1 MSDSGTMEGS
11 IVQDPDR
18 SIPDDVGMLTSH
30 SPVGATGTEDRP
42 TPVVDSPCPLAPP
55 VDPETL
61 ASDAVAV
68 VARWLTTAHG
78 DETSTERRQADRM
91 RGIIDDPTGVGFTM
105 RFVDRVARHRRDT
118 LAAEQLARLVA
129 DGDLP
134 GFLGR
139 VDRLLLRLG
148 ARLAPAL
155 PRLVMPLARHRLR
168 GLVGHLVVD
177 AAPGSVHVHLA
188 RRRLEGYALN
198 VNLLGEAVLGE
209 AEASRRFERTLALV
223 EDPEV
228 DYVSVKVSAIAS
240 QLNLWAFDHTLA
252 RVKDR
257 LRILYQRAAVAP
269 APTGRSTFVNLD
281 MEEHRDLEL
290 TLRAFTELL
299 DESDL
304 RDVDAGIVLQAY
316 LPDAFG
322 ALQRITAWAGA
333 RKDAGGGEVKVR
345 LVKGANL
352 AMERVDA
359 ALHGWVQ
366 APYDTKAEVDANYKR
381 CVDWALRPVHTRAV
395 RIGLAS
401 HNLFDVAW
409 AHLLAEARGV
419 ADRVEF
425 EMLQGMAPAQ
435 ARTVRDDTGE
445 LLLYTPIVGRRD
457 FDVAVSY
464 LFRRLE
470 ENSSDQNFLRHLFS
484 LRPGTLEFDE
494 QARLFRAAVAGR
506 WGLADLPRRETERPP
521 SGDGLFRNH
530 PDTDPTLPA
539 TRAWVA
545 SVSARPFEPA
555 HTPVITTVE
564 ALDAE
569 VAMARRAQESWGSRS
584 AVERCDVLRR
594 VADELVARHDDLMVA
609 MTHEASKTWA
619 EADPEVGEAVDF
631 ARWYAERASELER
644 VEGAAFTPLGVVA
657 VVSPWN
663 FPVAIPTGGTLAA
676 LAAGNAVVFK
686 PAPETPRCAEIVAE
700 ACWTAGV
707 PTEVLRFVR
716 TPDDEVG
723 RRLVT
728 TVDGVILTGSHET
741 ANLFRCWDPNLRL
754 FAETSGKNALVVTP
768 QADLDL
774 AAADLVQSAFG
785 HQGQKCSAAS
795 LGVLVGPVATDER
808 FLRQVVDAAASLR
821 VGSTDD
827 PATTFGPLIG
837 PAVGRLLDALTTLAP
852 GEEWLLEPRCLDDEG
867 RVWTP
872 GIKTGVRPDSQF
884 HRTEVFGPVL
894 GLMAVDTLDEALAVQ
909 NGVDYG
915 LTGGIHSLDPAE
927 VDRWLDHVQVGNAYV
942 NRPITGAIV
951 QRQPFGGWKRSS
963 VGTGAKAGGPDYLLQ
978 LGTWTVTRPLD
989 EADFNEVLAADA
1001 AWWANR
1007 YGVEHDSSGLFCEAN
1022 VLRYRPH
1029 PDLVVRVGAGA
1040 TPVDLERVLAASAR
1054 CGVEPRVSRA
1064 TEEDDTA
1071 FAATL
1076 SAHRFGRIRAVGFVS
1091 ETVRR
1096 AAIAAE
1102 VDLVDEAVT
1111 ASGRLELRHYVREQ
1125 AVSRTLHRFGNLIG
1139 AQGTDSIN

>member
-1 MSDSGTMEGS
+1 MGGS
-11 IVQDPDR
+11 IAQDPDR

-30 SPVGATGTEDRP
+30 PPVGATGTEDRP
-42 TPVVDSPCPLAPP
+42 TPVVDSPGPLAPA

-78 DETSTERRQADRM
+78 DETSTERRLADRM

-105 RFVDRVARHRRDT
+105 RFVDRVARHRSNT

-148 ARLAPAL
+148 ARLAPSL
-155 PRLVMPLARHRLR
+155 PQLVMPLARRRLR

-177 AAPGSVHVHLA
+177 AAPGSVHAHLA
-188 RRRLEGYALN
+188 RRRLEGYTLN

-240 QLNLWAFDHTLA
+240 QLNLWAFDHTLT

-269 APTGRSTFVNLD
+269 APTGRPTFVNLD
-281 MEEHRDLEL
+281 MEEHRDLDL

-299 DESDL
+299 DEPDL

-322 ALQRITAWAGA
+322 ALQRITAWAGP

-425 EMLQGMAPAQ
+425 EMLQGMVPAQ
-435 ARTVRDDTGE
+435 ARTVLDDTGE

-484 LRPGTLEFDE
+484 LRPGTPEFDE

-555 HTPVITTVE
+555 HTPVTTTVE

-1007 YGVEHDSSGLFCEAN
+1007 YGVEHDPSGLFCEAN
-1022 VLRYRPH
+1022 VLHYRPH

>member
-1 MSDSGTMEGS
+1 
-11 IVQDPDR
+11 
-18 SIPDDVGMLTSH
+18 MLTSH
-30 SPVGATGTEDRP
+30 PPVGATGTEDRP
-42 TPVVDSPCPLAPP
+42 TPVVDSPGPLAPAI
-55 VDPETL
+55 DPETL

-68 VARWLTTAHG
+68 VARWLTTAHC
-78 DETSTERRQADRM
+78 DETSTERRLADRM
-91 RGIIDDPTGVGFTM
+91 RGIIDDPIGVGFTM
-105 RFVDRVARHRRDT
+105 RFVDRVARHRSNT
-118 LAAEQLARLVA
+118 LAADQLARLVA

-148 ARLAPAL
+148 ARLAPVL
-155 PRLVMPLARHRLR
+155 PQLVMPLARRRLR

-177 AAPGSVHVHLA
+177 AAPGSVHAHLA
-188 RRRLEGYALN
+188 RRRLEGYTLN

-240 QLNLWAFDHTLA
+240 QLNLWAFDHTLT

-269 APTGRSTFVNLD
+269 APTGRPTFVNLD

-299 DESDL
+299 DEPDL

-322 ALQRITAWAGA
+322 ALQRITAWAGP

-425 EMLQGMAPAQ
+425 EMLQGMVPAQ
-435 ARTVRDDTGE
+435 ARTVLDDTGE

-484 LRPGTLEFDE
+484 LRPGTPEFDE
-494 QARLFRAAVAGR
+494 QARLFRAAVSGR
-506 WGLADLPRRETERPP
+506 WDLAALPRRETEWPA

-539 TRAWVA
+539 TRARVA

-569 VAMARRAQESWGSRS
+569 VAMARRAQESWGSRP

-609 MTHEASKTWA
+609 MTHEASKTWTEA
-619 EADPEVGEAVDF
+619 EPEVGEAVDF

-837 PAVGRLLDALTTLAP
+837 PAGGRLLDALTTLAP

-867 RVWTP
+867 RAWTP

-978 LGTWTVTRPLD
+978 LGTWTATRPLD
-989 EADFNEVLAADA
+989 EADFNEVLVADA

-1007 YGVEHDSSGLFCEAN
+1007 YGVEHDPSGLFCEAN
-1022 VLRYRPH
+1022 VLHYRPH

>member
-1 MSDSGTMEGS
+1 MSDSGTMGGS
-11 IVQDPDR
+11 IAQDPDR

-30 SPVGATGTEDRP
+30 PPVGATGTEDRP
-42 TPVVDSPCPLAPP
+42 TPVVDSPGPLAPA

-78 DETSTERRQADRM
+78 DETSTERRLADRM

-105 RFVDRVARHRRDT
+105 RFVDRVARHRSNT

-148 ARLAPAL
+148 ARLAPSL
-155 PRLVMPLARHRLR
+155 PQLVMPLARRRLR

-177 AAPGSVHVHLA
+177 AAPGSVHAHLA
-188 RRRLEGYALN
+188 RRRLEGYTLN

-240 QLNLWAFDHTLA
+240 QLNLWAFDHTLT

-269 APTGRSTFVNLD
+269 APTGRPTFVNLD
-281 MEEHRDLEL
+281 MEEHRDLDL

-299 DESDL
+299 DEPDL

-322 ALQRITAWAGA
+322 ALQRITAWAGP

-425 EMLQGMAPAQ
+425 EMLQGMVPAQ
-435 ARTVRDDTGE
+435 ARTVLDDTGE

-484 LRPGTLEFDE
+484 LRPGTPEFDE

-521 SGDGLFRNH
+521 SGDGLFQNH

-545 SVSARPFEPA
+545 SVSARPFEPV
-555 HTPVITTVE
+555 HTPVTTTVE

-741 ANLFRCWDPNLRL
+741 ADLFRCWDPNLRL

-1007 YGVEHDSSGLFCEAN
+1007 YGVEHDPSGLFCEAN
-1022 VLRYRPH
+1022 VLHYRPH

>member
-484 LRPGTLEFDE
+484 LRPGTPEFDE

-506 WGLADLPRRETERPP
+506 WDLADLPRRETERPP

-530 PDTDPTLPA
+530 PDTDPTLPS
-539 TRAWVA
+539 TRARVA
-545 SVSARPFEPA
+545 SVSTRPFEPV
-555 HTPVITTVE
+555 HTPVTTTVE

-569 VAMARRAQESWGSRS
+569 VAMARRAQESWGSCS
-584 AVERCDVLRR
+584 AVERRDVLCR

-644 VEGAAFTPLGVVA
+644 VEGAVFTPLGVVA

-728 TVDGVILTGSHET
+728 TVDGVILTGSHGT
-741 ANLFRCWDPNLRL
+741 ADLFRCWDPNLRL

-795 LGVLVGPVATDER
+795 LGILVGTVATDER
-808 FLRQVVDAAASLR
+808 FLRQVVDAAASLH
-821 VGSTDD
+821 VGPTTD
-827 PATTFGPLIG
+827 PATMFGPLVA
-837 PAVGRLLDALTTLAP
+837 PASGKLLDALTVLAP

-867 RVWTP
+867 RTWTP
-872 GIKTGVRPDSQF
+872 GIKAGVRPGSQF
-884 HRTEVFGPVL
+884 HRTEYFGPVL
-894 GLMAVDTLDEALAVQ
+894 GLMATDTLEEAIDVQ
-909 NGVDYG
+909 NAVDYG
-915 LTGGIHSLDPAE
+915 LTGGIHSLDPVE
-927 VDRWLDHVQVGNAYV
+927 VDAWLERVEVGNAYV
-942 NRPITGAIV
+942 NRAITGAIV

-963 VGTGAKAGGPDYLLQ
+963 VGVGAKAGGPDYLLQ
-978 LGTWTVTRPLD
+978 LGTWTPTRDLSEVDPTELAI
-989 EADFNEVLAADA
+989 ADDG
-1001 AWWANR
+1001 WWEGR
-1007 YGVEHDSSGLFCEAN
+1007 YGISQDPAGLFCEAN
-1022 VLRYRPH
+1022 VLRYLPF
-1029 PDLVVRVGAGA
+1029 PDLIVRVGPGA
-1040 TPVDLERVLAASAR
+1040 TQAEVDRVLAAATR
-1054 CGVEPRVSRA
+1054 CGVVPRISRA
-1064 TEEDDTA
+1064 IDDDDAT
-1071 FAATL
+1071 FAGTL
-1076 SAHRFGRIRAVGFVS
+1076 TAHRFGRIRAVGFVS
-1091 ETVRR
+1091 ETIRR

-1102 VDLVDEAVT
+1102 VELVDESVT
-1111 ASGRLELRHYVREQ
+1111 ASGRLELRHHLREQ
-1125 AVSRTLHRFGNLIG
+1125 AISRTLHRFGNLIG
-1139 AQGTDSIN
+1139 VRGTDSID